1 MTGDAP
7 TSWHLVRA
15 AADGRADARSEF
27 VRRYAAI
34 VRAYLSA
41 RWRGS
46 PLAAEIDDAAQDVF
60 VDCFRRDG
68 ALGRARTA
76 RPARFRAFLYG
87 VTRMTARR
95 YERDRAARRRVVVDA
110 ESGAL
115 ESAPSP
121 TESLSRV
128 FDRAWAGSLLRR
140 AAQRQERTAGADE
153 SARRRVE
160 LLRLRFREGRPI
172 RDVAELWG
180 VEPDWLHHQ
189 YATARDEFRR
199 ALEDVVRDEVGA
211 ERAVRECARLVE
223 HFF

>member
-15 AADGRADARSEF
+15 AAEGRADTRDEF
-27 VRRYAAI
+27 VRRYAAV

-46 PLAAEIDDAAQDVF
+46 TLAAEVDDAAQDVF

-68 ALGRARTA
+68 ALGRASAA

-95 YERDRAARRRVVVDA
+95 YERDRATRRRVVVDA
-110 ESGAL
+110 DSAALGA
-115 ESAPSP
+115 APSP
-121 TESLSRV
+121 MESLSRV

-140 AAQRQERTAGADE
+140 AARLQEETAGADE

-160 LLRLRFREGRPI
+160 LLRLRFRDGRPI
-172 RDVAELWG
+172 RDIAELWG
-180 VEPDWLHHQ
+180 VETAWLHHQ

-199 ALEDVVRDEVGA
+199 ALLDVVREEVGA
-211 ERAVRECARLVE
+211 ERADRECARLVE